1 MGNQSTGWLFK
12 LAPLLLV
19 YTMQSHA
26 ADQNSFTDGMNSFKS
41 GDYRAAVEA
50 FEQTRQQKKISA
62 ALYYNLASSYYK
74 LGNYEK
80 AQHYFR
86 LVSKYPKMKSL
97 AEYNLGLIALKQGD
111 SKAADTWF
119 KSVINISSDSK
130 LVALARRQLGR
141 IRFRPEFKKWT
152 SFLRGGLGYDDNINI
167 APIDTALEQS
177 DSFYDLF
184 ASVDYKLKGSR
195 RDGWM
200 AGASFYSINYFDSS
214 NYDEAQYG
222 AGLKK
227 IDTFGL
233 WSTRLSARLDKL
245 TYAGDDYQTIVGV
258 RASAK
263 RRLSRMERLQLR
275 YRYEDIGSDNVL
287 YDYLDGWR
295 QQVRAEY
302 RYYGK
307 ADNKRLY
314 YELELNDRQ
323 DTVNASYSP
332 IRHTIRAVYTQKL
345 DKKTRWSGDI
355 AYRSSAYDYPTTSP
369 LNRDDTRWRAGAQM
383 DYRLSKTLKFQG
395 QLVHTSND
403 SSLPQFDY
411 TRNVFR
417 LNLSKLL

>member
-1 MGNQSTGWLFK
+1 MTKQSIGWLFK
-12 LAPLLLV
+12 LASLLLV
-19 YTMQSHA
+19 YSMQTHA
-26 ADQNSFTDGMNSFKS
+26 ADQNSFNEGMKSFKS
-41 GDYRAAVEA
+41 GDYKAAAEA
-50 FEQTRQQKKISA
+50 FEQAHQQKQISA

-86 LVSKYPKMKSL
+86 LVSQYPKMKSL
-97 AEYNLGLIALKQGD
+97 AQYNLGLIALKQGD
-111 SKAADTWF
+111 RKTANTWF
-119 KSVINISSDSK
+119 ETVSKTSSDSK
-130 LVALARRQLGR
+130 LVTLARRQITR
-141 IRFRPEFKKWT
+141 AKPELKKW
-152 SFLRGGLGYDDNINI
+152 SNFLRGGLGYDDNINI
-167 APIDTALEQS
+167 APTDITLEQS
-177 DSFYDLF
+177 GSFYDLF
-184 ASVDYKLKGSR
+184 ASVDYLLKGSR
-195 RDGWM
+195 KDGWM
-200 AGASFYSINYFDSS
+200 AGASFYNISYFDSS
-214 NYDEAQYG
+214 NYDETRYG
-222 AGLKK
+222 AGLNK

-245 TYAGDDYQTIVGV
+245 TYAGDDYQTIAGV
-258 RASAK
+258 HASAK
-263 RRLSRMERLQLR
+263 QRLSKMERLQLR

-332 IRHTIRAVYTQKL
+332 TRHTIRAVYTRNL

-355 AYRSSAYDYPTTSP
+355 AYRSSTYDYPATAP
-369 LNRDDTRWRAGAQM
+369 QNRDDTRWRLGIQM
-383 DYRLSKTLKFQG
+383 DYHLSKTLRFRG
-395 QLVHTSND
+395 QLVHTNND
-403 SSLPQFDY
+403 SSLPQYDY